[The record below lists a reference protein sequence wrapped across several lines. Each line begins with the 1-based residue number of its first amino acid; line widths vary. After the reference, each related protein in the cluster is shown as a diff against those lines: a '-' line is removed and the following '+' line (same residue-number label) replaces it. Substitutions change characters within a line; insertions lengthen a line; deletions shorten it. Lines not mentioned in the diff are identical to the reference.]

1 MQIVKSSNNFSINI
15 RIWGH
20 LVTIPY
26 QTAFQNK
33 VLTNIRITVGGPA
46 SRQGNPIFN
55 IRIRGRLVTI
65 PYQTAFQNK
74 VLTNIRI
81 TMGGPAARA
90 SQDLDSDVDICLHL
104 EAPSTTSESGVFW

>member
-1 MQIVKSSNNFSINI
+1 MAMSAMQIVKSSNNFSINI

-20 LVTIPY
+20 
-26 QTAFQNK
+26 
-33 VLTNIRITVGGPA
+33 
-46 SRQGNPIFN
+46 
-55 IRIRGRLVTI
+55 LVTI

-104 EAPSTTSESGVFW
+104 EVTSTTSESGVFW